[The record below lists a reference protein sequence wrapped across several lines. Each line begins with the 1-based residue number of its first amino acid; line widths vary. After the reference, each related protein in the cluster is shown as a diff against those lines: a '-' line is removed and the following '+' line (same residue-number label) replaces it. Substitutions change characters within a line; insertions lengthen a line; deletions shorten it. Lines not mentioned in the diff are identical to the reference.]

1 VNDLAYSES
10 ITAFAPAFVTLQHRL
25 PKVVKTATG
34 QVGQQKTRYAD
45 FEAITD
51 AIKDILHEC
60 GFAYLQP
67 ASGGHGGQVS
77 VTTILL
83 HTSGEWMRDTL
94 SMPTGGNGA
103 QGVGSALTYAKR
115 YGLASILGIATEDD
129 DGHAAS
135 QRPPAARQPA
145 AAKPDPRQGLPLK
158 GDKPAGAP
166 SQAVTKRV
174 MAMFAEAGITD
185 RAVRLQFTSTALDR
199 PVASWSEVNASE
211 AHTVMDVLDRLIK
224 GQLFVV
230 YMDDGGMSI
239 ERAA

>member
-1 VNDLAYSES
+1 VSDLAYSES
-10 ITAFAPAFVTLQHRL
+10 IAAFAPAFVTLQHRL

-94 SMPTGGNGA
+94 SMPTGENGA

-145 AAKPDPRQGLPLK
+145 AVKA
-158 GDKPAGAP
+158 DKAAGAP
-166 SQAVTKRV
+166 SQAVTRRAQ
-174 MAMFAEAGITD
+174 AMFSDAGITD
-185 RAVRLQFTSTALDR
+185 RADKLAFVAHVTGRGI
-199 PVASWSEVNASE
+199 ASWTDVTASE
-211 AHTVMDVLDRLIK
+211 ADKVMSVLDAVITGK
-224 GQLFVV
+224 ATVG
-230 YMDDGGMSI
+230 YEDDGMLAVKEVRS
-239 ERAA
+239 